1 MVRTSNLLVT
11 LFTKGS
17 FLSDL
22 DAHKR
27 ERFLRDLRAAKEEA
41 AAGVSVGRAK
51 AATSVWE
58 IWQNFCADM
67 GIDPFLEAIQDQ
79 VPFLQVFAQ
88 RVRSGELAANGHP
101 ILARSV
107 EDYLRHVAQT
117 FQGVGARDPRKQPG
131 ERTVDFRLQRQQAAW
146 KKKDPPPHRVKPV
159 PLQIIRHIARLATF
173 SALAS
178 SKAISDMIILAFFFL
193 LRPGEYVDTNS
204 ESTPFTLADV
214 SLYFGNTYLD
224 FATATDQ
231 QLLTATRVSLT
242 FTTQK
247 NGVRGEVIGLCA
259 SGDPLLCPVKAAAR
273 RVIYLRNNNAPPG
286 TPLAR
291 LFTVSDDI
299 TSIKPRDITRTI
311 QQAVRSIGVNLGFLP
326 SDVSAR
332 SLRAAGANAL
342 LLADVDPNIIRLI
355 GRWKSDEMLRYLHVQ
370 AAPLMEQ
377 YAKKMLHGGVYT
389 LLPNAQHLLPSA
401 TLVPLH

>member
-1 MVRTSNLLVT
+1 M
-11 LFTKGS
+11 
-17 FLSDL
+17 
-22 DAHKR
+22 
-27 ERFLRDLRAAKEEA
+27 
-41 AAGVSVGRAK
+41 
-51 AATSVWE
+51 
-58 IWQNFCADM
+58 
-67 GIDPFLEAIQDQ
+67 
-79 VPFLQVFAQ
+79 
-88 RVRSGELAANGHP
+88 
-101 ILARSV
+101 
-107 EDYLRHVAQT
+107 
-117 FQGVGARDPRKQPG
+117 
-131 ERTVDFRLQRQQAAW
+131 
-146 KKKDPPPHRVKPV
+146 